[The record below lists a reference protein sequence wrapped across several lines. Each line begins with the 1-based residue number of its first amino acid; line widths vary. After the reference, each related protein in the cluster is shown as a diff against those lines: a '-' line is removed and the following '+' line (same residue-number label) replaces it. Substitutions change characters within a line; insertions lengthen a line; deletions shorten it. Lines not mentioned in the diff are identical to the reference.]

1 MAKSAKRSGVTDHQ
15 RGEIRDNAYAA
26 LVTSVIF
33 RCRSERPK
41 KGKGSYNRKGQRF
54 DNDSALSVCA

>member
-1 MAKSAKRSGVTDHQ
+1 MAKTAKRSGITDHQ

-33 RCRSERPK
+33 RSRSERPK
-41 KGKGSYNRKGQRF
+41 KGKGSYSRKGQRF

>member
-1 MAKSAKRSGVTDHQ
+1 MAKTAKRSGITDHQ

-33 RCRSERPK
+33 RSRSERPK

-54 DNDSALSVCA
+54 DNDSALCVCA